1 MKIPVFSSTIRR
13 KEMDAVLS
21 CMVSERIG
29 PGELNIRLVQQIKEQ
44 FAVDGCAALRSPAIA
59 LKYALKAVDL
69 PAESGVMISALAP
82 AWQFYVIKE
91 LGFKPVVLDVA
102 AETALVTV
110 AAVEEGM
117 KNGGR
122 LLLLH
127 ETLGL
132 VPDFAGLSALGI
144 PIIEDISQNA
154 GAVLGVKAG
163 DSDEIVEQNAG
174 TFGLYTI
181 LGLEEQDILTAGGGA
196 ALLAPKRREWIV
208 LKKFIDEAP
217 VTDILPDINSALA
230 SVQIKERSR
239 NEQIRREMR
248 ELYIR
253 SLMQGRHATFMN
265 AADNA
270 TNVVYSFPVLLSSGL
285 KDVKQYAARKEI
297 DLGNAFDN
305 SVAAK
310 YEEAVENCPV
320 AKSLVLR
327 TVLFPLYPRLGMATA
342 AKIAK
347 VLATLP

>member
-1 MKIPVFSSTIRR
+1 MKTQVFSSTIRR

-29 PGELNIRLVQQIKEQ
+29 PGELNIKLVQQVKEH
-44 FAVDGCAALRSPAIA
+44 FSVDGCAALRSPAIA
-59 LKYALKAVDL
+59 LKYALKALDL

-82 AWQFYVIKE
+82 AWQFYAIKE
-91 LGFKPVVLDVA
+91 LGYNPIILDVA
-102 AETALVTV
+102 QETALVTP
-110 AAVEEGM
+110 ANIEEGI

-122 LLLLH
+122 VLILH
-127 ETLGL
+127 ETLGF
-132 VPDFAGLSALGI
+132 VPDFSAICALGV

-154 GAVLGVKAG
+154 GSLASVKAAN
-163 DSDEIVEQNAG
+163 SDEIIEQNVG

-181 LGLEEQDILTAGGGA
+181 LGLEENDILTAGGGA
-196 ALLAPKRREWIV
+196 VLLAPKRREWIV

-217 VTDILPDINSALA
+217 ITDILPDINSALA

-239 NEQIRREMR
+239 NEQIRREMK

-265 AADNA
+265 AAENA
-270 TNVVYSFPVLLSSGL
+270 TNAVYSFPVLLSSGL
-285 KDVKQYAARKEI
+285 KDVKQYANRKEI
-297 DLGNAFDN
+297 ELENAFDN
-305 SVAAK
+305 SVVAK
-310 YEEAVENCPV
+310 YEEFAQNCSV
-320 AKSLVLR
+320 AKSLLLR